1 MNKEKEPQLTVD
13 KIDVDDLIK
22 DFKVLNIDNFSA
34 YLKEV
39 WRVNKKIIFR
49 IYLREATIRIKE
61 SIKSHSLR
69 YIVMII

>member
-1 MNKEKEPQLTVD
+1 MNKDKEPKLTVD

-39 WRVNKKIIFR
+39 WRVNKRLKLGFISKKR
-49 IYLREATIRIKE
+49 RQEQRNK
-61 SIKSHSLR
+61 
-69 YIVMII
+69 